1 MPRLHVIDQAPRSA
15 ALWALARFTAVL
27 GVVVL
32 LVGLVRWPE
41 PALLVLWNVLIP
53 VLPGTFFLTTAFW
66 RGLCPLATLNEW
78 GNTLGRAREV
88 APGTLRFFRVGGL
101 VLFYLL
107 VPARHVFFNEDGP
120 VLAAV
125 IVAVGLIALGVGALF
140 PVRSAWCNALCP
152 VLPIELLY
160 GQAPLVTVTRGRCP
174 SCTVCTPSGCLDLA
188 GDKTL
193 AQLLGPSRRT
203 FDWLLTPL
211 GVFFASLP
219 GFIVGYNAVGD
230 GGIRGA
236 PAIYGT
242 VLAWATASFIALA
255 AIVILFR
262 LNAKKALPLLA
273 ALAGGIYYWFVGP
286 SIAHRLGLGH
296 RLGVALQIGGL
307 ALVGVWWV
315 GVLQQGRARAEALPR

>member
-1 MPRLHVIDQAPRSA
+1 MARLHVIDQPPRSA
-15 ALWALARFTAVL
+15 ALWATARGLAML
-27 GVVVL
+27 GVVLL

-41 PALLVLWNVLIP
+41 AALLILWNVLVPI
-53 VLPGTFFLTTAFW
+53 LPATFFLTTALW

-78 GNTLGRAREV
+78 GNALGQAREV
-88 APGTLRFFRVGGL
+88 APATLRFFRVGGL
-101 VLFYLL
+101 LLFYIL
-107 VPARHVFFNEDGP
+107 VPARHVYFNVDGP
-120 VLAAV
+120 ALATV
-125 IVAVGLIALGVGALF
+125 IVLVALIALSIGGLF

-152 VLPIELLY
+152 VLPVELLY

-211 GVFFASLP
+211 GVFFAALP
-219 GFIVGYNAVGD
+219 GFIVGYNTVGD
-230 GGIRGA
+230 GGIRTA

-242 VLAWATASFIALA
+242 VLASAAASFIAAA

-262 LNAKKALPLLA
+262 LNAKKALPVLA
-273 ALAGGIYYWFVGP
+273 ALAGGIYYWFAGP
-286 SIAHRLGLGH
+286 SIAQHFGVGAPVALTIRGLG
-296 RLGVALQIGGL
+296 IGI
-307 ALVGVWWV
+307 VVWWV
-315 GVLQQGRARAEALPR
+315 VTLAPRRNRSSAGSI